1 VRLPLSGRSSLPV
14 FAVYA
19 AVQLVQLAVLA
30 ALAPRF
36 FWFDDAQSQF
46 APVMWW
52 LGTSAEGGVPP
63 LMDPDQGQ
71 AGNLAVDMQYG
82 ALDPL
87 HWGLQFLASQF
98 EDLVVWSWVYGA
110 LCVLLTGGSALWLL
124 LHSRVRPSLA
134 VAGAVGIA
142 SSGFLLWFGSS
153 WWPALWSAGWLLLL
167 WAGLASRG
175 AAGVAVTGL
184 ATWGVLASGN
194 PYVVPFAVLLGI
206 LQLAERRRA
215 AGGWRAALG
224 RSELTRI
231 GAAFG
236 GALLAAPTLLTSL
249 EAAPYIGRLA
259 PEGVLQNSGFAVP
272 SLLDVL
278 LGGPTLLGQLNAWGG
293 SISPVPALGAA
304 VIAVPLLGLVDWRRA
319 IRLPGV
325 PTALVL
331 TVVAALATQLPSV
344 HFGLRYPLRYLLI
357 LQLALPL
364 LSLIA
369 VSSAARLTRRRM
381 LIAVGLAVAQF
392 ALSVSRA
399 PALVLWHLLG
409 LATALAAVGL
419 ALLVLR
425 ESLRWRAVVA
435 GGLVLAAAVPLLV
448 AERMMV
454 SVQRQLPAAEDA
466 AGVGAG
472 MPYRHSRPGY
482 AVGASVA
489 EHRGRSYSVDASKTV
504 LTWRFASDRGWQAG
518 VLEGSAN
525 VLADFRTGFGSLAVW
540 QSGYQSHVCQTYQGA
555 LCAGAGSVEALL
567 QHAGDTG
574 VPWIELIAQDRVVL
588 AAAAPGPVRRYADDN
603 WRLVWRYGDWSEYAR
618 GDGLPGRASFADGVQ
633 LSPASEVGLGRIGVP
648 MERYRVESVT
658 GAGTL
663 VVRTPYWPGLT
674 ARLDGEPVEVIAF
687 EGALAAVRLPPG
699 GEGTLEVFYDPV
711 GARLLLPAT
720 LLGALVVAV
729 SSGVAA
735 GRPGRRSGRP
745 GSGPVR
751 EESSRS

>member
-1 VRLPLSGRSSLPV
+1 VRLPLSGRSALPV
-14 FAVYA
+14 FVAYV
-19 AVQLVQLAVLA
+19 AVQLAQLAVLA

-36 FWFDDAQSQF
+36 FWVDDAQSQF
-46 APVMWW
+46 GPVMWA
-52 LGTSAEGGVPP
+52 LGGSAEGGVPP

-87 HWGLQFLASQF
+87 HWGLQFLAAQF
-98 EDLVVWSWVYGA
+98 DDLLVWSWAYGA
-110 LCVLLTGGSALWLL
+110 GCVLLVGGSALWLL
-124 LHSRVRPSLA
+124 LHYRVRPALA

-153 WWPALWSAGWLLLL
+153 WWPALWSAGWMLLL

-175 AAGVAVTGL
+175 PVGVAVTGL

-194 PYVVPFAVLLGI
+194 PYVLPFAVLLGI

-215 AGGWRAALG
+215 AGGWKAALG
-224 RSELTRI
+224 RSAGTRL

-249 EAAPYIGRLA
+249 EAAPYIERLD

-272 SLLDVL
+272 NLFDVL

-293 SISPVPALGAA
+293 SISPVPALATA
-304 VIAVPLLGLVDWRRA
+304 VIAVPLLALVDWPRA

-331 TVVAALATQLPSV
+331 GIVSALATQLPSV
-344 HFGLRYPLRYLLI
+344 HFGLRYPLRYLLV
-357 LQLALPL
+357 LQLVLPL

-369 VSSAARLTRRRM
+369 VSGAPRLERRRV
-381 LIAVGLAVAQF
+381 LIAVALAAAQFGLAV
-392 ALSVSRA
+392 SRT

-409 LATALAAVGL
+409 FLVVLAAAGL
-419 ALLVLR
+419 ALLMLR
-425 ESLRWRAVVA
+425 EALRWRALVA
-435 GGLVLAAAVPLLV
+435 VGLVLAAAVPVFV

-454 SVQRQLPAAEDA
+454 SLQRQLPATEDTA
-466 AGVGAG
+466 DAGAG

-482 AVGASVA
+482 ALGTTVA
-489 EHRGRSYSVDASKTV
+489 EHRARSYSVDAAKTV
-504 LTWRFASDRGWQAG
+504 LTWRFPEDRGWASG

-525 VLADFRTGFGSLAVW
+525 VLAGFRTGFGSLAVW
-540 QSGYQSHVCQTYQGA
+540 QSGYQAHVCQTYQGA
-555 LCAGAGSVEALL
+555 LCRDARHVEELL
-567 QHAGDTG
+567 AEAGDTG

-588 AAAAPGPVRRYADDN
+588 AATAPGPVRRYADDS
-603 WRLVWRYGDWSEYAR
+603 WRLVWQYDHWSEYAR
-618 GDGLPGRASFADGVQ
+618 GDALPGRVALADGVE
-633 LSPASEVGLGRIGVP
+633 LTPASETGLGRIGAA

-663 VVRTPYWPGLT
+663 IFRTPYWPGLT
-674 ARLDGEPVEVIAF
+674 ARLDGRPVEVTAF
-687 EGALAAVRLPPG
+687 EGTLAAVRLPAG

-711 GARLLLPAT
+711 GARLLLPAI

-735 GRPGRRSGRP
+735 GRPGRRTGRP
-745 GSGPVR
+745 GNGPGR
-751 EESSRS
+751 EESSRT